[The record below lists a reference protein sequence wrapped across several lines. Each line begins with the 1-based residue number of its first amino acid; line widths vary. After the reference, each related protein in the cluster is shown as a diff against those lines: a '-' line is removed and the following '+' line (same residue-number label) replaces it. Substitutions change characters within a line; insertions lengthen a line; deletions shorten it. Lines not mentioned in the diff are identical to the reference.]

1 MFRVLVIM
9 YLAFLGGLGY
19 LLRSETGPPVQHV
32 VGEVETEYG
41 KYTRTFRETALQASQ
56 RTELQTLNAQIA
68 GQQQELENARQS
80 GNLKRLRNAR
90 NKLDTLLAR
99 LKTVEGGTSM

>member
-19 LLRSETGPPVQHV
+19 LLRSEMGPPVQHV
-32 VGEVETEYG
+32 THEVETDDG

-56 RTELQTLNAQIA
+56 RAELQTLNAQIA

-99 LKTVEGGTSM
+99 LKTAEGGTSM

>member
-19 LLRSETGPPVQHV
+19 LLRSETTPPVQHV
-32 VGEVETEYG
+32 AREVETEYW
-41 KYTRTFRETALQASQ
+41 KYTRIYRETALQASQ
-56 RTELQTLNAQIA
+56 RAELQTLNAQIA
-68 GQQQELENARQS
+68 GQQQELEDARQS

-99 LKTVEGGTSM
+99 LKTAEGGTSM

>member
-19 LLRSETGPPVQHV
+19 LLLSETNPPVQRV
-32 VGEVETEYG
+32 AREVETEYG

-56 RTELQTLNAQIA
+56 REELQTLNAQIA

-90 NKLDTLLAR
+90 NRLDTLLVR
-99 LKTVEGGTSM
+99 LKTAEGGTSM

>member
-1 MFRVLVIM
+1 MFRLLVIM
-9 YLAFLGGLGY
+9 YLVFLGGLGY
-19 LLRSETGPPVQHV
+19 LLRSETSPPVQHV
-32 VGEVETEYG
+32 AREVKMEYG

-56 RTELQTLNAQIA
+56 REEFQTLNAQITE
-68 GQQQELENARQS
+68 QQRELEDAQKS

-99 LKTVEGGTSM
+99 LKTAEGGTSM